1 MFDVWGVCGE
11 VAHTLSLTHTYPHM
25 LSRLFSLFT
34 RAHTQE
40 THIHTHTHTHT
51 HACVRTH
58 THMHT
63 HTRACA
69 CTHTHTHAHTR
80 TQTHTHTHIQKMR
93 LRLILL
99 LSLLTPSSL
108 LPASQGAA
116 NWWPPSTPGGAL
128 TRADGTQRLF
138 YLGDEILKTRHC
150 LPTCHKRQDQG
161 PLKLRAASAWG
172 GAASA
177 DLGVFSQRDSTGRYT
192 KCAASNCEGSGQ
204 NKLMRLRGA
213 GSAVSVTVFSPSSPP
228 SVSRQTLPCPSLAA
242 AMGLMRLRGAGRA
255 YKERK
260 DAGVQDRR
268 EMIKAAAKVVWH
280 ISVCSLS
287 VSLVTGVKCSSLS
300 PKSASLSQLPF
311 LHATHAHTGRCGKIA
326 RILSKKQSVAR
337 CEGQGYVDCYT
348 LGSFQ

>member
-1 MFDVWGVCGE
+1 MWG
-11 VAHTLSLTHTYPHM
+11 S
-25 LSRLFSLFT
+25 
-34 RAHTQE
+34 RAHTFSYTYISTYALSPFLSLHPR
-40 THIHTHTHTHT
+40 THTGNTHTHTHTHT
-51 HACVRTH
+51 HTRVRAH
-58 THMHT
+58 THAHAYA
-63 HTRACA
+63 HTRVRV
-69 CTHTHTHAHTR
+69 HTHTHAHTR

-116 NWWPPSTPGGAL
+116 NWWPLSSPGGAL

-161 PLKLRAASAWG
+161 PLQLRAASAWG